1 MEYKNEIKEEKDK
14 KEKEK
19 IDQQLFSNYS
29 KDFSELL
36 SLKDKQFYLLK
47 SFNDFDTENK
57 KK

>member
-1 MEYKNEIKEEKDK
+1 MEYENEIKEEKDK

-47 SFNDFDTENK
+47 SFNDFDMENK